1 MTKKL
6 NDHKTIFENMEEHW
20 THSQEIFTNWQ
31 HAAQDFWKAYTAWWE
46 HVFRNDLDKDSK

>member
-20 THSQEIFTNWQ
+20 AESQEIFHNWQ
-31 HAAQDFWKAYTAWWE
+31 TAAQDFWKAYTAWWE
-46 HVFRNDLDKDSK
+46 HVFRNDLDKKQ